1 MTGQDCQ
8 WCGRKWE
15 QLPGSSGVE
24 EGRRCAYLALY
35 WPSRDGQVPGQRNRG
50 VPGSDWLSENL
61 VVCQE
66 CGFQLSSFLLE
77 KKKKKKDAGD
87 SGTSHQ
93 GPFPAKKGL
102 RGRNHL
108 CDSQHHCQVLPVNIC
123 TPALLVQVTWWR
135 TDLNAEWQSLA
146 PRWKPALRLPKWLFL
161 FFSLIL
167 FKVVFF
173 LFF

>member
-1 MTGQDCQ
+1 MNYTTKWRKRKKRMAMTGQDCQ

-24 EGRRCAYLALY
+24 EGRRCAYLPLY

-77 KKKKKKDAGD
+77 KKKKKDAGD

-102 RGRNHL
+102 RGRNHFVIHGIAVRCFL
-108 CDSQHHCQVLPVNIC
+108 LTSRQQHSWYRFLTGELTWVQSDNHWLPGANQPWGC
-123 TPALLVQVTWWR
+123 
-135 TDLNAEWQSLA
+135 
-146 PRWKPALRLPKWLFL
+146 
-161 FFSLIL
+161 
-167 FKVVFF
+167 
-173 LFF
+173 